1 MPPASTYRSQGPS
14 LIPPPFRVRQP
25 VRRRPDRRM
34 AGIQDVEIFT
44 DGACKGKPGPGGW
57 GAILRQG
64 ERELELSGGAPLT
77 TNNRMEMTAA
87 IEGLKAL
94 KRPCKVT
101 LYTDS
106 VYVRDGIT
114 KWIFGWQRNGWRTAD
129 RKPVKNAELWQDRK
143 STRLNSSH

>member
-1 MPPASTYRSQGPS
+1 
-14 LIPPPFRVRQP
+14 
-25 VRRRPDRRM
+25 M

-44 DGACKGKPGPGGW
+44 DGACKGNPGPGGW

-64 ERELELSGGAPLT
+64 DRELELSGGAPLT

-94 KRPCKVT
+94 KWPCKVT

-114 KWIFGWQRNGWRTAD
+114 TWIFGWQSNGWRTAD
-129 RKPVKNAELWQDRK
+129 RKPVKNDELWQDLLAAARPH
-143 STRLNSSH
+143 SVHWQWVQIGRASFRASVCQYV